1 MSQNNNL
8 PPKILELLKK
18 KGWNWPP
25 DEKLKTQIR
34 EASER
39 FIMAV
44 HEVTAERSEHI
55 DEEVLSEV
63 LKDFP
68 GFESRYGSR
77 KT

>member
-1 MSQNNNL
+1 MSQNKNL
-8 PPKILELLKK
+8 PPQILEILKK

-25 DEKLKTQIR
+25 DEKLKAQIR

-39 FIMAV
+39 FTM
-44 HEVTAERSEHI
+44 HI

-68 GFESRYGSR
+68 GFESRYGSG

>member
-1 MSQNNNL
+1 MSQNDNL
-8 PPKILELLKK
+8 PSKILELLKK

-25 DEKLKTQIR
+25 DEKLKAQIR

-39 FIMAV
+39 FIM
-44 HEVTAERSEHI
+44 HI

-77 KT
+77 KTEFL

>member
-1 MSQNNNL
+1 MAQNNNL
-8 PPKILELLKK
+8 PPNIVELLKK

-25 DEKLKTQIR
+25 DEALKAQIR
-34 EASER
+34 EASKK
-39 FIMAV
+39 FMM
-44 HEVTAERSEHI
+44 HL

>member
-1 MSQNNNL
+1 MSKNNNL

-25 DEKLKTQIR
+25 DEKLKAQIR

-39 FIMAV
+39 FTM
-44 HEVTAERSEHI
+44 HI
-55 DEEVLSEV
+55 DEEVLLEV

-68 GFESRYGSR
+68 GFESRYGYR